1 MIALNMNDPDVA
13 DDQSL
18 EDPEAK
24 SLLGEN
30 NKDKAKPHETN
41 GTKTAIACPIKSQN
55 GLLLISMGLN
65 QLFLVLLFLRWHD
78 FDVDPT
84 RASVVHAGTGGDT
97 SYGQT
102 TGGAY
107 NIRPDV
113 AVVYG
118 HVQVAKT
125 VDTEIN
131 GELASHFERVC
142 GHKGYSYDAYEF
154 NKRVK
159 ASGENATLEHT
170 SMDLISIQYKDF
182 NRGRVPL
189 PVMEEIGFED
199 CDYIS
204 LKAPWET
211 WNKFKEWPSL
221 ELHVPCRDPL
231 SHLMSQCKHKSRHFN
246 CTAEDLPYEI
256 SKCWVIAGRFSR
268 ALGKQKNTDLK
279 CFNPIPME
287 PYLEYMSKRLQ
298 RKRVESTYMHQD
310 SNKPHDKDSECI
322 WNEPHVANQVR
333 NILLDEY
340 DYYTWCEECL
350 GSQDDL
356 LVNAQ

>member
-1 MIALNMNDPDVA
+1 MHGLMFAPNMNDPDVA

-18 EDPEAK
+18 DDLEAE
-24 SLLGEN
+24 SLLKEN
-30 NKDKAKPHETN
+30 NKDKAKPN
-41 GTKTAIACPIKSQN
+41 GTKTASAGSILSQN

-65 QLFLVLLFLRWHD
+65 NLFLVILFLRWCYT
-78 FDVDPT
+78 DVDPT
-84 RASVVHAGTGGDT
+84 RASVVHAGTG
-97 SYGQT
+97 T
-102 TGGAY
+102 TGGDY
-107 NIRPDV
+107 NTRPDV

-118 HVQVAKT
+118 HVHVAKT
-125 VDTEIN
+125 AGTEIN

-142 GHKGYSYDAYEF
+142 GHKGYSYDAYKF

-159 ASGENATLEHT
+159 ASGESANLKHA
-170 SMDLISIQYKDF
+170 SKDMISKQYKDF

-189 PVMEEIGFED
+189 QVMQEIGFED

-204 LKAPWET
+204 LEAPWKKWT
-211 WNKFKEWPSL
+211 RFKEWPSL

-231 SHLMSQCKHKSRHFN
+231 SHLMSQCSHKSRHFN
-246 CTAEDLPYEI
+246 CAAEDLANEI

-268 ALGKQKNTDLK
+268 ALGKQNNTDLK

-287 PYLEYMSKRLQ
+287 PYLEYMSERLQ
-298 RKRVESTYMHQD
+298 SKRIESTYVHRD
-310 SNKPHDKDSECI
+310 SNKPHDKDGECI
-322 WNEPHVANQVR
+322 WNDPDVADQVR

-340 DYYTWCEECL
+340 DYYAWCEECL